1 MKSIFLI
8 LLILFETR
16 ISFTQDYRVHFIQ
29 DGKEI
34 PVLDEKVLLAKKP
47 FQIQVE
53 LLKVEGVYG
62 SCSLSDSLFRI
73 PLNQSLPETDLIQ
86 WKIAVEPEFN
96 KDQDIL
102 VSKDGYFYWFY
113 NPKVD
118 TWHRFDPN
126 PKVEKGRVTG
136 TKTISSLFISED
148 LNSNTKTLALS
159 EFNQP
164 LYLLFFLMDNK
175 REKVSKRMRVQIE
188 WKWMNRF

>member
-1 MKSIFLI
+1 MKAFLV
-8 LLILFETR
+8 LLCMFFGSR
-16 ISFTQDYRVHFIQ
+16 FSFAQDYRIHFIQ

-34 PVLDEKVLLAKKP
+34 PILNEKVQLAKKP

-53 LLKVEGVYG
+53 LLKVDGVYG

-73 PLNQSLPETDLIQ
+73 PLNQSLPESDLIQ

-96 KDQDIL
+96 KDQDII

-136 TKTISSLFISED
+136 TKTISSLFISEND
-148 LNSNTKTLALS
+148 NSDTQTLVLS
-159 EFNQP
+159 QVKQP
-164 LYLLFFLMDNK
+164 LYLLFFMMDEK
-175 REKVSKRMRVQIE
+175 STKDYQRERILVDWE
-188 WKWMNRF
+188 

>member
-1 MKSIFLI
+1 MKSIFII

-16 ISFTQDYRVHFIQ
+16 ISFAQDYRVHFLQ

-86 WKIAVEPEFN
+86 WKIAIEPEFN

-102 VSKDGYFYWFY
+102 VSEDGYFYWFY
-113 NPKVD
+113 KPKD
-118 TWHRFDPN
+118 YTWHRFDPN
-126 PKVEKGRVTG
+126 PKVEEGRVTG
-136 TKTISSLFISED
+136 S
-148 LNSNTKTLALS
+148 KTLD
-159 EFNQP
+159 
-164 LYLLFFLMDNK
+164 LLLFLMDDKN
-175 REKVSKRMRVQIE
+175 EKESKRMRVQIE
-188 WKWMNRF
+188 WTN

>member
-188 WKWMNRF
+188 WK

>member
-16 ISFTQDYRVHFIQ
+16 NSFAQDYRVHFLQ

-86 WKIAVEPEFN
+86 WKIAIEPEFN

-102 VSKDGYFYWFY
+102 VSEDGYFYWFY
-113 NPKVD
+113 KPKD
-118 TWHRFDPN
+118 YTWHRFDPN

-136 TKTISSLFISED
+136 SKTISSIFISED
-148 LNSNTKTLALS
+148 LNRKKKTVSVS
-159 EFNQP
+159 EVTEP
-164 LYLLFFLMDNK
+164 LYLLFFLMDDKN
-175 REKVSKRMRVQIE
+175 EKESKRMRVEIE
-188 WKWMNRF
+188 WAK

>member
-1 MKSIFLI
+1 MNYFLFF
-8 LLILFETR
+8 LCVFFGSR
-16 ISFTQDYRVHFIQ
+16 FSFAQDYRVHFIQ

-96 KDQDIL
+96 KDQDII

-113 NPKVD
+113 SPKNY

-136 TKTISSLFISED
+136 TKTISSLFISEND
-148 LNSNTKTLALS
+148 NSDTQTLVLS
-159 EFNQP
+159 QVKQP
-164 LYLLFFLMDNK
+164 LYLLFFMMDEK
-175 REKVSKRMRVQIE
+175 STKDYQRERILVDWE
-188 WKWMNRF
+188 

>member
-1 MKSIFLI
+1 MKPIFLI

-16 ISFTQDYRVHFIQ
+16 ISFAQDYRVHFLQ

-126 PKVEKGRVTG
+126 PKVEKGCVTG
-136 TKTISSLFISED
+136 TKTISNLFISED
-148 LNSNTKTLALS
+148 LNSNTKTVALS
-159 EFNQP
+159 EVNQP
-164 LYLLFFLMDNK
+164 LYLLFFLMDDKN
-175 REKVSKRMRVQIE
+175 EKESKRMRVQIE
-188 WKWMNRF
+188 WTN